1 MKYNVYNLLPS
12 YGTNTYLVWD
22 DASKEAMLVDP
33 ADKSEKLL
41 NEIMQMGLNVKYVI
55 NTHGHGDHIGGNN
68 FFKTELNAKLAIHQ
82 DDAEML
88 IDSAKNLSAYMGSN
102 IVTTAADMKLNDGDV
117 LTIGVNEVKII
128 ATPGHSKGGICLYFD
143 KTLISGDVLTIGVNE
158 VKIIATPGH
167 SKGGI
172 CLYFD
177 KTLISGDTL
186 FAQSVG
192 RSDLPGGDHNT
203 LVKSIK
209 EKLFILPEDTLV
221 LPGHGAETTIE
232 DEQVANPFVGF
243 AANV

>member
-143 KTLISGDVLTIGVNE
+143 KTLISGD
-158 VKIIATPGH
+158 
-167 SKGGI
+167 
-172 CLYFD
+172 
-177 KTLISGDTL
+177 TL

>member
-1 MKYNVYNLLPS
+1 MNYKTYNLLPS

-22 DASKEAMLVDP
+22 EKSKEAMLVDP

-41 NEIMQMGLNVKYVI
+41 NEIKNMGLTVKYVV
-55 NTHGHGDHIGGNN
+55 NTHGHGDHIGGNT
-68 FFKTELNAKLAIHQ
+68 FFREACKAQLVIHRS
-82 DDAEML
+82 DAEML
-88 IDSAKNLSAYMGSN
+88 IDSAKNLSAYMGTN
-102 IVTTAADMKLNDGDV
+102 IVTKAPDLKLDGGEV
-117 LTIGVNEVKII
+117 LSLGSEEI
-128 ATPGHSKGGICLYFD
+128 
-143 KTLISGDVLTIGVNE
+143 
-158 VKIIATPGH
+158 KIIATPGH

-209 EKLFILPEDTLV
+209 EKLFILPEETLV
-221 LPGHGAETTIE
+221 LPGHGAETTIA